1 MFPRSL
7 RVRTGERIH
16 KVARVVAGDPES
28 FYDRLMSAN
37 VDPSRFLDVPTD
49 STRLAYRL
57 SSYPFES
64 IVERAMLA
72 DTDVYLPDDILTKV
86 DRASMANSLEVR
98 VPMLSPEVF
107 DVAWRLPLEQKV
119 SNGQGKVVLRSLLKR
134 YLPADLVDRPKM
146 GFGVP
151 LASWLRG
158 PLMDWADGLLSESSL
173 DDRGVWKTEAVRDA
187 WSSHRSGR
195 ADLSVELWPVL
206 MYQAW
211 ADEWTR

>member
-1 MFPRSL
+1 M
-7 RVRTGERIH
+7 
-16 KVARVVAGDPES
+16 
-28 FYDRLMSAN
+28 MSAN
-37 VDPSRFLDVPTD
+37 VDPSRFLDVPIDLTRHPY
-49 STRLAYRL
+49 RLA
-57 SSYPFES
+57 SYPFES

-107 DVAWRLPLEQKV
+107 DVAWRLPLEQKI